1 MKSETSKN
9 LSRIARGVMRHFA
22 QIGMHSLSEFSP
34 ARGLRVDIITLG
46 MSDEIWIVEC
56 KSGQSDFKSDK
67 KWQNYLD
74 WCDRYFYLQHKK
86 EIRGI
91 GGIFCDYLYED
102 WQKNFKFIRE
112 LGICFI
118 DISKTMIKRKIF
130 SDWSRK
136 HKENQLIK
144 RGKYVEFNLL
154 YDRGTKFGLNTGGN
168 LDAIFMSL
176 PPKAKWK

>member
-74 WCDRYFYLQHKK
+74 WCDRYFWAVD
-86 EIRGI
+86 R
-91 GGIFCDYLYED
+91 
-102 WQKNFKFIRE
+102 KFP
-112 LGICFI
+112 I
-118 DISKTMIKRKIF
+118 DILRVTWGYILLKDAAADIGDKSVFAYMK
-130 SDWSRK
+130 SQ
-136 HKENQLIK
+136 KEAVN
-144 RGKYVEFNLL
+144 
-154 YDRGTKFGLNTGGN
+154 
-168 LDAIFMSL
+168 
-176 PPKAKWK
+176 P

>member
-56 KSGQSDFKSDK
+56 KSGQIDFKSDK

-74 WCDRYFYLQHKK
+74 WCDRYFWAVD
-86 EIRGI
+86 R
-91 GGIFCDYLYED
+91 
-102 WQKNFKFIRE
+102 KFP
-112 LGICFI
+112 I
-118 DISKTMIKRKIF
+118 DILPSDTGVIIADAYDASILREAPLNKLPAARRKKITK
-130 SDWSRK
+130 SIAISACNR
-136 HKENQLIK
+136 
-144 RGKYVEFNLL
+144 LL
-154 YDRGTKFGLNTGGN
+154 TYTD
-168 LDAIFMSL
+168 
-176 PPKAKWK
+176 PKI

>member
-74 WCDRYFYLQHKK
+74 WCDRYFWAVD
-86 EIRGI
+86 R
-91 GGIFCDYLYED
+91 
-102 WQKNFKFIRE
+102 KFPIDILPSDTGVIIADAYDASIIRE
-112 LGICFI
+112 APLN
-118 DISKTMIKRKIF
+118 KLPAARRKKITK
-130 SDWSRK
+130 SIARSACNR
-136 HKENQLIK
+136 
-144 RGKYVEFNLL
+144 LL
-154 YDRGTKFGLNTGGN
+154 THTD
-168 LDAIFMSL
+168 
-176 PPKAKWK
+176 PKI

>member
-74 WCDRYFYLQHKK
+74 WCDRYFWAVDANFPIGILPSDTGVIIADAYDASILRDSPLNKLSAARRKK
-86 EIRGI
+86 IMNSVARSA
-91 GGIFCDYLYED
+91 CNRLLLHTDP
-102 WQKNFKFIRE
+102 
-112 LGICFI
+112 
-118 DISKTMIKRKIF
+118 KI
-130 SDWSRK
+130 
-136 HKENQLIK
+136 
-144 RGKYVEFNLL
+144 
-154 YDRGTKFGLNTGGN
+154 
-168 LDAIFMSL
+168 
-176 PPKAKWK
+176 

>member
-9 LSRIARGVMRHFA
+9 LSRIAQGVMRHFA

-74 WCDRYFYLQHKK
+74 WCDRYFWAVD
-86 EIRGI
+86 R
-91 GGIFCDYLYED
+91 
-102 WQKNFKFIRE
+102 KFP
-112 LGICFI
+112 I
-118 DISKTMIKRKIF
+118 DILPSDTGVIIADAYDASILREAPLNKLQATRRKKITK
-130 SDWSRK
+130 SIAISACNR
-136 HKENQLIK
+136 
-144 RGKYVEFNLL
+144 LL
-154 YDRGTKFGLNTGGN
+154 THTD
-168 LDAIFMSL
+168 
-176 PPKAKWK
+176 PKM

>member
-74 WCDRYFYLQHKK
+74 WCDKYFWAVD
-86 EIRGI
+86 G
-91 GGIFCDYLYED
+91 
-102 WQKNFKFIRE
+102 KFP
-112 LGICFI
+112 I
-118 DISKTMIKRKIF
+118 DILPSDTGVIIADAYDASILREAPLNKLPAARRKKITK
-130 SDWSRK
+130 SIAISAC
-136 HKENQLIK
+136 NLSLIH
-144 RGKYVEFNLL
+144 
-154 YDRGTKFGLNTGGN
+154 
-168 LDAIFMSL
+168 I
-176 PPKAKWK
+176 